1 MGRTVYPASYK
12 LKVLQASLYAL
23 KQVEIN
29 SNSAY
34 LYFAICLSS
43 FLLLL
48 LFACPGTPQLLLR
61 PPVRIP
67 ATTIREEEE
76 GRGEE
81 EEGPQCNGDEALI
94 VVGRMKTPRLPRK

>member
-43 FLLLL
+43 SRVPEHLN
-48 LFACPGTPQLLLR
+48 CSS
-61 PPVRIP
+61 
-67 ATTIREEEE
+67 
-76 GRGEE
+76 
-81 EEGPQCNGDEALI
+81 GPRAN
-94 VVGRMKTPRLPRK
+94 PRNHH